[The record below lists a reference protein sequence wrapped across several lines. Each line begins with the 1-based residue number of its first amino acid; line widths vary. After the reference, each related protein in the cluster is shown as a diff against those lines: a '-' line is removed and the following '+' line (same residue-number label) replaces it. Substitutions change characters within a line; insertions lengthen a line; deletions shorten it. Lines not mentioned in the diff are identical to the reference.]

1 MASLVVGLLYIRALR
16 NVEGAR
22 IASAGVLP
30 GEEELQ
36 EESGTVTTCY
46 REYFNW
52 LYDGF

>member
-1 MASLVVGLLYIRALR
+1 M
-16 NVEGAR
+16 EGAS

-36 EESGTVTTCY
+36 EESCY

-52 LYDGF
+52 LYDGFKVGMAKKWRKMMKLK